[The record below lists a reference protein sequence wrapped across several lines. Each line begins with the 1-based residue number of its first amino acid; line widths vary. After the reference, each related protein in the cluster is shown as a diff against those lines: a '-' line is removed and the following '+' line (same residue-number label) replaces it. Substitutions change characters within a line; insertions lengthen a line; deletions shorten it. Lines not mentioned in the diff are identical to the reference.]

1 MGQLGLACFIILH
14 HNPII
19 RPLAAYS
26 PLGCMKPQPQA
37 STSFESL
44 MEGRLRM
51 STDQGVQTRYLGK
64 QSFLGFE
71 PVTRVNCSDGSGI
84 SSQRS
89 QITEDLPG
97 KDSYQRRQ
105 SVGRSGR
112 VKSQSAVQ

>member
-1 MGQLGLACFIILH
+1 MLGEASDLEVRSVTENANGVPYYWVFLTVRACVIMGQLGLACFIILH

-71 PVTRVNCSDGSGI
+71 PVNRVNCS
-84 SSQRS
+84 
-89 QITEDLPG
+89 
-97 KDSYQRRQ
+97 Y
-105 SVGRSGR
+105 
-112 VKSQSAVQ
+112 